1 MKNPLNKRYT
11 RELKQDF
18 GKYAVIFLFLVFF
31 IGAMSGFF
39 VSDISVAATYY
50 EGLEKYRGRAY
61 GVQPCTR

>member
-1 MKNPLNKRYT
+1 MKNPLNKRYS

-18 GKYAVIFLFLVFF
+18 GKYAAIFLFLVFF

-50 EGLEKYRGRAY
+50 EGL
-61 GVQPCTR
+61 